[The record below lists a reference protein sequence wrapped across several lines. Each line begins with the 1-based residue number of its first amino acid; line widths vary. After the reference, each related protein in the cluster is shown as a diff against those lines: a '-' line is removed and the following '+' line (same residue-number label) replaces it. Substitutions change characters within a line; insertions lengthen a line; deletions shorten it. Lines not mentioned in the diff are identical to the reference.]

1 MTRLLPLL
9 IILALADPAAA
20 GSKVPTTRLLFRRVT
35 NTNGFDTAIAIAN
48 TSLDPFGT
56 TPESGACRL
65 DFFGT
70 NPPANPPTTPVIPA
84 GAVDTELTSLVAPGF
99 SGYVFAECT
108 FNHAHGI
115 TFVSD
120 IGARNIAHG
129 EAALVMPTKKRPA
142 KTETLGH

>member
-9 IILALADPAAA
+9 TLLALASPAGAA
-20 GSKVPTTRLLFRRVT
+20 SSVPTTRLLFRDVT
-35 NTNGFDTAIAIAN
+35 NVNGFDTSVVISN

-70 NPPANPPTTPVIPA
+70 NPPPTPPTTAVISP
-84 GAVDTELTSLVAPGF
+84 GAVAIELVSLVAPGF
-99 SGYVFAECT
+99 HGYVLAECS

-120 IGARNIAHG
+120 VGARNIAHG
-129 EAALVMPTKKRPA
+129 ETALVIPTKKRPA
-142 KTETLGH
+142 KNETLGH

>member
-9 IILALADPAAA
+9 IILALTSPTGAA
-20 GSKVPTTRLLFRRVT
+20 SKVPTTRLLFRDIA
-35 NTNGFDTAIAIAN
+35 NINGFDTGIVIAN

-56 TPESGACRL
+56 TPESGSCRL

-70 NPPANPPTTPVIPA
+70 NPPANPFTTPVINA
-84 GAVDTELTSLVAPGF
+84 GAIDTELISTIAPGF
-99 SGYVFAECT
+99 HGYMFAECS

-129 EAALVMPTKKRPA
+129 ETAVVIPTKKRPA
-142 KTETLGH
+142 KIETLGH

>member
-9 IILALADPAAA
+9 IILALADSAGAA
-20 GSKVPTTRLLFRRVT
+20 SKVPTTRLLFRHVT
-35 NTNGFDTAIAIAN
+35 NANGFDTSIVIAN

-70 NPPANPPTTPVIPA
+70 NPPETPFTTAVIPA
-84 GAVDTELTSLVAPGF
+84 GAVDAELVSLVAPGF
-99 SGYVFAECT
+99 DGYLFVECN

-129 EAALVMPTKKRPA
+129 EAALVIPTKKRPA
-142 KTETLGH
+142 KNETLGH